1 MVPQT
6 LELVMGG
13 REGPQ
18 VVGFFGEKS
27 EWGSLSMK
35 VTVETIE

>member
-13 REGPQ
+13 REGPE
-18 VVGFFGEKS
+18 VARFFGEKT
-27 EWGSLSMK
+27 EKGSLS
-35 VTVETIE
+35 VTMIVGVRE